1 MNTNTDATGGVS
13 KRSLVLLGALAGLMT
28 NRDTRRALVDGT
40 RTAWTGTQHTL
51 SDSVKP
57 ALLSAAAQAAQI
69 AQETARSGAH
79 TVASTASSLKDEAA
93 PRASALLDSVLHAA
107 SGLAGQ
113 AQEVAARAVTVGGE
127 GARTLGHEA
136 GRLASDAGVTVQ
148 TQAQRGLKRA
158 GQATRPARRAAAL
171 TLSDAS
177 GAATELLANVQDTV
191 SSTLHEAVDGA
202 EARRRRVERTLRQAR
217 RDAERDLRRGKKT
230 LSASQLD
237 RAVSRK
243 LAPLEKQLGR
253 ELKVIEKQV
262 RRARKDDRSG
272 GGGGATATLVLLGTG
287 AVVLARVP
295 AARQAILS
303 AVEKVSPEAAQSLH
317 QAGRNAR
324 NLIGTM
330 WLERIEEPQATP
342 APGAA
347 KATQAAT
354 TGATWGGA
362 VAPDAPAAAKTAAQD
377 GAPKPEGQTKPA
389 N

>member
-40 RTAWTGTQHTL
+40 RTAWSGTQHTL

-113 AQEVAARAVTVGGE
+113 AQEVAARAATAGGE

-158 GQATRPARRAAAL
+158 EKATRPARRAAAL

-217 RDAERDLRRGKKT
+217 RDAERELRSGKKQ
-230 LSASQLD
+230 LSSGQLE

-253 ELKVIEKQV
+253 ELQVIEKQV
-262 RRARKDDRSG
+262 RRARRDDRGSG
-272 GGGGATATLVLLGTG
+272 SGTAATLVLLGTG

-303 AVEKVSPEAAQSLH
+303 AVEKVSPEAAQGLH

-354 TGATWGGA
+354 TGAAAAGA
-362 VAPDAPAAAKTAAQD
+362 VAPDAPAAARTAAQD
-377 GAPKPEGQTKPA
+377 GAAKPDGQAKQT

>member
-1 MNTNTDATGGVS
+1 MNNTESTGGVS

-40 RTAWTGTQHTL
+40 RTAWSGTQHTL
-51 SDSVKP
+51 SDNVRP
-57 ALLSAAAQAAQI
+57 ALLSAASQAAQL
-69 AQETARSGAH
+69 AQDTARSGAH
-79 TVASTASSLKDEAA
+79 TLSSTASTLKDEAA
-93 PRASALLDSVLHAA
+93 PRASALLESVLHAA
-107 SGLAGQ
+107 SELAGQ
-113 AQEVAARAVTVGGE
+113 AQEAAARAAAAGSE
-127 GARTLGHEA
+127 QARTLGHEA
-136 GRLASDAGVTVQ
+136 GRVAADAGQTVQ
-148 TQAQRGLKRA
+148 VQAQRGLKNA
-158 GQATRPARRAAAL
+158 AKATRPARRAAAL

-217 RDAERDLRRGKKT
+217 RDAERDLRSGKRK
-230 LSASQLD
+230 LSSGQLE

-262 RRARKDDRSG
+262 RRARKDDRSSG
-272 GGGGATATLVLLGTG
+272 GGSAVATLVLLGTG

-303 AVEKVSPEAAQSLH
+303 AVEKVSPEAAQGLH
-317 QAGRNAR
+317 DAGRNAR
-324 NLIGTM
+324 NLIGSM
-330 WLERIEEPQATP
+330 WLDRIEEPQATP

-347 KATQAAT
+347 KTTQAAT
-354 TGATWGGA
+354 TGAAAAGA

-377 GAPKPEGQTKPA
+377 GAAKPDGQTKQT

>member
-57 ALLSAAAQAAQI
+57 ALLSAAAQAAQL

-113 AQEVAARAVTVGGE
+113 AQEVAARAATVGGE

-136 GRLASDAGVTVQ
+136 GRLASDASVTVQ

-158 GQATRPARRAAAL
+158 EQATRPARRAAAL

-253 ELKVIEKQV
+253 ELKIIEKQV
-262 RRARKDDRSG
+262 RRARRDDRGSG
-272 GGGGATATLVLLGTG
+272 RGTAATLVLLGTG

-303 AVEKVSPEAAQSLH
+303 AVEKVSPEAAQGLH

>member
-40 RTAWTGTQHTL
+40 RSAWSGTQHTL

-113 AQEVAARAVTVGGE
+113 AQEVAARAATAGGE

-158 GQATRPARRAAAL
+158 EKATRPARRAAAL

-191 SSTLHEAVDGA
+191 RSTLHEAVDGA

-217 RDAERDLRRGKKT
+217 RDAERELRSGKKT
-230 LSASQLD
+230 LSSGQLE

-253 ELKVIEKQV
+253 ELKIIEKQV
-262 RRARKDDRSG
+262 RRARRDDRGSG
-272 GGGGATATLVLLGTG
+272 RGTAATLVLLGTG

-347 KATQAAT
+347 KTTQAAT

>member
-40 RTAWTGTQHTL
+40 RTAWSGTQHTL

-113 AQEVAARAVTVGGE
+113 AQEVAARAATAGGE

-158 GQATRPARRAAAL
+158 EKATRPARRAAAL

-217 RDAERDLRRGKKT
+217 RDAERELRSGKKQ
-230 LSASQLD
+230 LSSGQLE

-253 ELKVIEKQV
+253 ELKVIEQQV
-262 RRARKDDRSG
+262 RRARKDDRGSG
-272 GGGGATATLVLLGTG
+272 GGTAATLVLLGTG

-303 AVEKVSPEAAQSLH
+303 AVEKVSPEAAQGLH

-354 TGATWGGA
+354 TGASAAGA

-377 GAPKPEGQTKPA
+377 GAAKPDGQAKQT